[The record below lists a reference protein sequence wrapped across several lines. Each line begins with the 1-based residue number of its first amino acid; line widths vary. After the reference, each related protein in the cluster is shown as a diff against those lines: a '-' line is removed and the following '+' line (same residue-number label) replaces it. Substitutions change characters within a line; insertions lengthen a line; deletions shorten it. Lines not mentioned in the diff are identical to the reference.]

1 MAQQN
6 LNDGLL
12 PEQLRLAGQ
21 ANFVELFSLL
31 NVAYGLNL
39 SPINLNVGLS
49 PSQILTAARQNF
61 SQIYAALDQQG
72 VSTSPRYL
80 NAGLTQDQ
88 MRAAAQANFTDLYA
102 TLTGTNGAPMPASVA
117 SLTALGDSMTADAN
131 ASDQAHGFV
140 SLVAAVLGASG
151 NVVRKGLGGT
161 VVQNSIFS
169 AGAPQ
174 TGNFRDRYVAD
185 TLGANLREM
194 LIILGGINDG
204 RYMSAPS
211 TMNPAGYYKSKVEI
225 INGAVAG
232 GYARNRIVVGGPVWI
247 SDPGLA
253 TGTGGFSG
261 QTREGYEAYVAMAEA
276 AARAT
281 GVYWG
286 NLYRYMRD
294 HGGDALIGS
303 DDIHPEDPGHAV
315 IMQAIL
321 AARQFPISGSK
332 TFVDDTFTDA
342 DNTLITNHAP
352 DSGLAYYTQPAFSA
366 SPHAS
371 VINNR
376 LVGTSASGVYFNN
389 QAARFG
395 ADYYVEA
402 KLDFLSTIAGEN
414 VGITA
419 RAAPN
424 AQTFYVA
431 RWGQSSSS
439 FALFKSV
446 AGTLTQLGSSYV
458 TTFTSGSKVLRLT
471 CNGST
476 ISVSVDG
483 VTVISVTD
491 TDIPLQGFAGV
502 RFLALQTSSTGIHID
517 RLTAANL

>member
-31 NVAYGLNL
+31 NTAYALDL

-49 PSQILTAARQNF
+49 PSQIVTAARQNF
-61 SQIYAALDQQG
+61 SQIYAALNQQG
-72 VSTSPRYL
+72 VSISPRYL

-88 MRAAAQANFTDLYA
+88 LIAAAQANFTDLYA

-140 SLVAAVLGASG
+140 SLVAGALGASG
-151 NVVRKGLGGT
+151 DVVRKGLGGT
-161 VVQNSIFS
+161 VLQNSIFS
-169 AGAPQ
+169 GGAAQ

-185 TLGANLREM
+185 TLGSNRREM
-194 LIILGGINDG
+194 LIIVGGTNDA
-204 RYMSAPS
+204 RYTAAPA
-211 TMNPAGYYKSKVEI
+211 TMTPAGYTKSGLEI
-225 INGAVAG
+225 VNGAVAA
-232 GYARNRIVVGGPVWI
+232 GYARDRIVFCGPAWI
-247 SDPGLA
+247 TDAGLA

-261 QTREGYEAYVAMAEA
+261 QTREGYEAHVAAAESV
-276 AARAT
+276 ARAT

-303 DDIHPEDPGHAV
+303 DNIHPENPGHA
-315 IMQAIL
+315 IMAQGIL
-321 AARQFPISGSK
+321 ASRQFPISGSK
-332 TFVDDTFTDA
+332 IFLDDTFTDA
-342 DNTLITNHAP
+342 DNTLITNHTP
-352 DSGLAYYTQPAFSA
+352 ESGLAYYTQPAFSA
-366 SPHAS
+366 SPHCS

-471 CNGST
+471 CQGST
-476 ISVSVDG
+476 ISVAVDG
-483 VTVISVTD
+483 TTVISVTD
-491 TDIPLQGFAGV
+491 TDISLQGFAGV
-502 RFLALQTSSTGIHID
+502 RFLALQTESTGIHVD

>member
-1 MAQQN
+1 MSSLA
-6 LNDGLL
+6 LPKLL
-12 PEQLRLAGQ
+12 AWPGQLGA
-21 ANFVELFSLL
+21 S
-31 NVAYGLNL
+31 
-39 SPINLNVGLS
+39 VG
-49 PSQILTAARQNF
+49 
-61 SQIYAALDQQG
+61 G
-72 VSTSPRYL
+72 
-80 NAGLTQDQ
+80 
-88 MRAAAQANFTDLYA
+88 
-102 TLTGTNGAPMPASVA
+102 NGGPHMPGSVA
-117 SLTALGDSMTADAN
+117 SITAIGDSMTADAN

-140 SLVAAVLGASG
+140 SLVAAALGASG

-161 VVQNSIFS
+161 VLQNSIFS
-169 AGAPQ
+169 GGLPQ
-174 TGNFRDRYVAD
+174 TGNGRDRYTTDV
-185 TLGANLREM
+185 LGVNRREM
-194 LIILGGINDG
+194 LLMLYGFNDA
-204 RYMSAPS
+204 RYTAAPA
-211 TMNPAGYYKSKVEI
+211 TMNVAGYTKSLREI

-232 GYARNRIVVGGPVWI
+232 GYARNRIAFVGLPWI
-247 SDPGLA
+247 TDVGLA

-261 QTREGYEAYVAMAEA
+261 QTRDGFEAYVTAGEA
-276 AARAT
+276 VARET
-281 GVYWG
+281 GIYWT
-286 NLYRYMRD
+286 NMYEYMLA

-303 DDIHPEDPGHAV
+303 DDIHPEDQGHAV
-315 IMQAIL
+315 ISQGFL
-321 AARQFPISGSK
+321 AARQFPISGSN
-332 TFVDDTFTDA
+332 TFLNDTFTDV
-342 DNTLITNHAP
+342 DGTLIINHTP
-352 DSGLAYYTQPAFSA
+352 ESGLAYYTQPAFSA
-366 SPHAS
+366 SPHCS

-389 QAARFG
+389 QAARYG

-402 KLDFLSTIAGEN
+402 KLDFVSTIVGEN

-431 RWGQSSSS
+431 RWGQSSGS

-471 CNGST
+471 CDGST

-502 RFLALQTSSTGIHID
+502 RFLALQTGSTGIHID